1 MHLIFA
7 PGEQGVI
14 CLYFILQMTDQSNA
28 SNCQQNAIRTV
39 SSGLSG
45 PTSFDFS
52 FSSFLSKHEIETYRK
67 NHNKSTMKTA
77 HHTSTKPS
85 VASKGFLF
93 FLAALGTAAFSFF
106 LIGSTK
112 RIPVTVDDGREL
124 LPQQQNDALY
134 SPFMIDQHVMSM
146 IQELEHMHDRHE
158 AQFFNNL
165 RSPSSFLSQPRFD
178 VQEDDESVTV
188 KVDVPKDVPLEE
200 IQVEIRSG
208 SILHI
213 QGGHEDNHSSI
224 RFEKTFAL
232 GRHLNPDSITAKLS
246 KSTGELIVT
255 APKEVKKEKE
265 VRKIDVIKTEL

>member
-1 MHLIFA
+1 
-7 PGEQGVI
+7 
-14 CLYFILQMTDQSNA
+14 
-28 SNCQQNAIRTV
+28 
-39 SSGLSG
+39 
-45 PTSFDFS
+45 
-52 FSSFLSKHEIETYRK
+52 
-67 NHNKSTMKTA
+67 MKTT
-77 HHTSTKPS
+77 HHTSTK
-85 VASKGFLF
+85 ASKGFLF

-112 RIPVTVDDGREL
+112 RIPTTDIDEGREL
-124 LPQQQNDALY
+124 LPQQQNDALH

-146 IQELEHMHDRHE
+146 IQELEHMHDLHE
-158 AQFFNNL
+158 AQFFSSNL

-178 VQEDDESVTV
+178 IQEDDEAVTV

-213 QGGHEDNHSSI
+213 QGGHDDNHSSI

-232 GRHLNPDSITAKLS
+232 GRHLNPDGITAKLS